1 MQAQQPELTLTLTLR
16 LKLHLVGDTTELL
29 AGIDD
34 GKCAAAVIYEDAW
47 VTAQQYR
54 RNCDKALVG
63 TPLYGI
69 GNGMPVREELLAT
82 FTWMITNALSSGTC
96 RCLAVVKFWYR
107 GCSRYLQPT
116 NQSPC
121 WLPPPC
127 CSLLGVYTRAEA
139 SAKAVYLPASACTCY
154 PCVINKPTH
163 IPLWGCVGV
172 RPYQPGRAAPTM
184 MLHSSAHA
192 SSTSQ

>member
-1 MQAQQPELTLTLTLR
+1 MQAQQPELLSRFHLPG
-16 LKLHLVGDTTELL
+16 LKLHLVGDTNELL

-96 RCLAVVKFWYR
+96 RCLAVVKFW
-107 GCSRYLQPT
+107 SRL
-116 NQSPC
+116 
-121 WLPPPC
+121 
-127 CSLLGVYTRAEA
+127 
-139 SAKAVYLPASACTCY
+139 
-154 PCVINKPTH
+154 
-163 IPLWGCVGV
+163 
-172 RPYQPGRAAPTM
+172 
-184 MLHSSAHA
+184 
-192 SSTSQ
+192 

>member
-1 MQAQQPELTLTLTLR
+1 MAVVVFRSLIVLQICIMQAQQPELLSRFRLPG
-16 LKLHLVGDTTELL
+16 LKLHLVGDTNELL

-96 RCLAVVKFWYR
+96 RCLAVVKF
-107 GCSRYLQPT
+107 
-116 NQSPC
+116 
-121 WLPPPC
+121 
-127 CSLLGVYTRAEA
+127 
-139 SAKAVYLPASACTCY
+139 
-154 PCVINKPTH
+154 
-163 IPLWGCVGV
+163 
-172 RPYQPGRAAPTM
+172 
-184 MLHSSAHA
+184 
-192 SSTSQ
+192 